1 MGVAGSSV
9 SSLLQELGEVC
20 EREREKIQAVVYFN
34 MRYCDEFN
42 GTRDVWLLKDAF
54 VNNVKTQ

>member
-34 MRYCDEFN
+34 KRYCDECN
-42 GTRDVWLLKDAF
+42 ETRNVWLLKDAF
-54 VNNVKTQ
+54 ANNEKTQ